1 MRNVYTLPSNLFPSH
16 ACVASIKGSV
26 TPNLLFVVGKNGGGV
41 EVVSEKNEI
50 QDHFLCVKPWS
61 FLRKDLSLQSKLS
74 KIGI

>member
-1 MRNVYTLPSNLFPSH
+1 MSNLFPSH
-16 ACVASIKGSV
+16 ACVASIKGSA
-26 TPNLLFVVGKNGGGV
+26 TSNMLFMVSKNGGV
-41 EVVSEKNEI
+41 EGAGKKNEN